1 MASTSIK
8 KVLSQLTG
16 QEGAEHEG
24 FSELTPE
31 EAEELAGGATDAN
44 IACAEN
50 RGCPISNTSCGSHPS

>member
-1 MASTSIK
+1 MASKSIK
-8 KVLSQLTG
+8 KVLSQLSG
-16 QEGAEHEG
+16 QEGAEEG

-50 RGCPISNTSCGSHPS
+50 RGCPISNTSCK